1 MVGVTRP
8 QHVILLTMDNYSFHK
23 ELPPII
29 SMAIDYNSLILSVSE
44 AFKYYALEKE
54 THTKLLERGQY
65 NFLLPP

>member
-1 MVGVTRP
+1 
-8 QHVILLTMDNYSFHK
+8 MDNYSFHK

-29 SMAIDYNSLILSVSE
+29 FMAIDYNSLILSVSE

-54 THTKLLERGQY
+54 THTNLLERGQY